1 MPQVIEQE
9 PYEDLIGAPPGKE
22 MAMGGAFEA
31 ASQRSREMALWH
43 PPLVSA
49 DMEIL
54 PEKPIMDARVRDTLR
69 NDAYVQNGATIQKDS
84 IVGEMFL
91 LNSKPNYKVLGL
103 DEVWAEEF
111 QEEVEAKFTLY
122 AESIRNFPDASRKM
136 TLTGL
141 TRLAVG
147 IHAAAGEVLA
157 SVEWMRSGY
166 RPFSTALQMIDVDR
180 LGNPYN
186 QMPSKNL
193 RGGVQMDN
201 FGAPLGYWI
210 RNAHPSD
217 WMDPEGYTWKYVP
230 ATRGQ
235 VTGNP
240 GWDRPQMIHI
250 VDYNRA
256 DQTRGVSAMVAA
268 LKEMRM
274 TKNFRDVTL
283 QAAVL
288 QATYAATIE
297 SDLPQ
302 EIALQQIGGGD
313 FSALGN
319 YAAEYLGQVAEYVGA
334 SRNIHFDGVKVPV
347 FYPGTKM
354 KLQNAGSP
362 AGIGADFESSLLR
375 YIAAILGVSYEE
387 LSKDYSKANYSNLR
401 AAIADTDRR
410 MRVKKRNVADR
421 FATIFYRLWLEEA
434 LNAGEITAMPRNAP
448 NWYDGLNQEAYS
460 SCEWIGASMGQID
473 ELKETQAAVL
483 RINNGL
489 ATRESELAR
498 LGKDWRVVFRQ
509 LSREKKMAEELELEF
524 GADKTSQNTMN
535 AASGTPSS
543 TGDSPRSADKEE
555 NTDE

>member
-1 MPQVIEQE
+1 MPTVIQQE
-9 PYEDLIGAPPGKE
+9 PFEDLIGVAPGRE
-22 MAMGGAFEA
+22 MAMGGAYEA
-31 ASQRSREMALWH
+31 SSQRSRELALWS
-43 PPLVSA
+43 PPLISA
-49 DMEIL
+49 DQEII

-69 NDAYVQNGATIQKDS
+69 NDAYVQNGATIQKDN

-91 LNSKPNYKVLGL
+91 LNSKPNHRVLGL

-147 IHAAAGEVLA
+147 IYAACGEVLA
-157 SVEWMRSGY
+157 SAEWMRSGY
-166 RPFSTALQMIDVDR
+166 RPYSTALQMIDIDR
-180 LGNPYN
+180 LSNPAGVM
-186 QMPSKNL
+186 QSKNL
-193 RGGVQMDN
+193 RGGVQLDN
-201 FGAPLGYWI
+201 FGAPIGYHI
-210 RNAHPSD
+210 RQAHPSD
-217 WMDPEGYTWKYVP
+217 FMDPEGWTWKYVP

-235 VTGNP
+235 VTGNA
-240 GWDRPQMIHI
+240 GWDRPQIIHI

-256 DQTRGVSAMVAA
+256 EQTRGVSAMVAA

-283 QAAVL
+283 QSAVL
-288 QATYAATIE
+288 QATYAASIE
-297 SDLPQ
+297 SDLPA
-302 EIALQQIGGGD
+302 EIALAQVGGGD
-313 FSALGN
+313 FSALSR
-319 YAAEYLGQVAEYVGA
+319 YSTDYLGQVAEYIGS

-362 AGIGADFESSLLR
+362 AGVGADFEASLLR
-375 YIAAILGVSYEE
+375 YIAAILGVSYEQ

-401 AAIADTDRR
+401 AALADTDRR
-410 MRVKKRNVADR
+410 MRVQKRNVADR
-421 FATIFYRLWLEEA
+421 FASTFFRLWLEEA
-434 LNAGEITAMPRNAP
+434 LNAGDITSMPRNAP

-460 SCEWIGASMGQID
+460 ACDWIGASMGQID

-509 LSREKKMAEELELEF
+509 LAREKKAAEAQGREF
-524 GADKTSQNTMN
+524 GTDTTSQNTMN
-535 AASGTPSS
+535 APSGTPSS

-555 NTDE
+555 SSDE